1 MDPNKGLIPW
11 DDDLDLCILQENEE
25 KLIKEIAP
33 ILKKVH
39 KIEIIPANSVGYRIF
54 HTENSEPISDNSDL
68 ISYKYPFC
76 DIFVMS
82 KTKNKVIIA
91 DRTGRTIW
99 PKEKYLIKNI
109 ENPSPKIF
117 GDFYLNCPQNPE
129 EYLNKTYGPD
139 WSYAGETQNYC
150 HTTRESKSAVKFDM
164 PSYEPAKPFQ

>member
-1 MDPNKGLIPW
+1 MDSNKGLIPW

-25 KLIKEIAP
+25 KLIEEIAP

-54 HTENSEPISDNSDL
+54 HSENSEPISNNCDL

-82 KTKNKVIIA
+82 KTKNKVVIA

-109 ENPSPKIF
+109 ESPNSKLF
-117 GDFYLNCPQNPE
+117 GDFYFKCPQNPE
-129 EYLNKTYGPD
+129 EYLNNTYGPD
-139 WSYAGETQNYC
+139 WSYVGETQNYC
-150 HTTRESKSAVKFDM
+150 HTTRESQSAVKFDM

>member
-1 MDPNKGLIPW
+1 MDSNKGLIPW

-99 PKEKYLIKNI
+99 PKEKYLLKNI
-109 ENPSPKIF
+109 ENPRLFSPLKNTESNF
-117 GDFYLNCPQNPE
+117 RLDSLPRE
-129 EYLNKTYGPD
+129 EMIDEQKEGITLV
-139 WSYAGETQNYC
+139 
-150 HTTRESKSAVKFDM
+150 TRRADGI
-164 PSYEPAKPFQ
+164 